1 MTKKCRHRYGLFKG
15 KFIVLNANIGKEER
29 SKISHL
35 SFHLKKLEHEQLKS
49 KGRKTEKIIKLRQ
62 K

>member
-35 SFHLKKLEHEQLKS
+35 SFHLKKLEHKNNLNPKEGK
-49 KGRKTEKIIKLRQ
+49 Q
-62 K
+62 KK